1 MIPVS
6 LPGGNFYVLMAVSL
20 ACLST
25 LLTWLAVLAT
35 SRGARHWLGGH
46 RRLGTILMTALAL
59 LGAIFPYQQLGQ
71 WLDAERDAQADAG
84 RRSVLNQ
91 PTRVAGVDMPAGTV
105 LRLATP
111 GELSTFDRARFPRVS
126 RA

>member
-35 SRGARHWLGGH
+35 SAARAIGSAA
-46 RRLGTILMTALAL
+46 TA
-59 LGAIFPYQQLGQ
+59 G
-71 WLDAERDAQADAG
+71 WER
-84 RRSVLNQ
+84 S
-91 PTRVAGVDMPAGTV
+91 
-105 LRLATP
+105 
-111 GELSTFDRARFPRVS
+111 
-126 RA
+126 

>member
-59 LGAIFPYQQLGQ
+59 LGAIFPINSWASG
-71 WLDAERDAQADAG
+71 WTP
-84 RRSVLNQ
+84 S
-91 PTRVAGVDMPAGTV
+91 
-105 LRLATP
+105 ATP
-111 GELSTFDRARFPRVS
+111 RPTPGA
-126 RA
+126 AAC